1 MLTNSNLSKQFIA
14 DESGQGITEY
24 GALLA
29 FVALLIAMLFT
40 QQGNLNKAINGAFQ
54 SVINALNSIS
64 T

>member
-1 MLTNSNLSKQFIA
+1 MSNSNVKQFFT

-29 FVALLIAMLFT
+29 FVALLIGMLFT
-40 QQGNLNKAINGAFQ
+40 QQSALNTAINGAFS
-54 SVINALNSIS
+54 SVVKQLNNIS